1 MSKGSDRY
9 FPKEDEQIA
18 SGRMKEYSTSLV
30 IKEMKIKIIMR
41 YLFNSLTSRK
51 LEILR
56 ECFMQRWA
64 QKRTAMVW
72 T

>member
-41 YLFNSLTSRK
+41 YLFNSLR
-51 LEILR
+51 
-56 ECFMQRWA
+56 
-64 QKRTAMVW
+64 
-72 T
+72 